1 MGETKPTVELFIKNF
16 VAQLPQPVSDKIT
29 ADTHFRELK
38 DWTSLQAL
46 IIVSSFDWD
55 YGVIIE
61 SEELRNAV
69 TLQDLFEIITQKLL
83 R

>member
-1 MGETKPTVELFIKNF
+1 MGETLPTVDLFIKNF
-16 VAQLPQPVSDKIT
+16 VAQFPQPVSDKIT
-29 ADTHFRELK
+29 ADTHFRDLK

-55 YGVIIE
+55 YGVIVE

-69 TLQDLFEIITQKLL
+69 TLQDLFEIITQKLHS
-83 R
+83 